1 MRTSS
6 IRTLGG
12 LALVLAVVLAA
23 PALLPARAGSE
34 ESVQSASTETPAKE
48 KKAEDP
54 EAAKAAPKPDAEA
67 DAKKTPEAA
76 APKAADP
83 KKAPAKVAPPGAPK
97 KPKAEVNT
105 IEDIYAEPDPPKDA
119 SGGERP
125 DGA

>member
-54 EAAKAAPKPDAEA
+54 EAAKAAPKPDA
-67 DAKKTPEAA
+67 KKTPEAA